1 MEPSIGVRRIKQRP
15 HEMTDAVTATEDV
28 FVLAHLG
35 IPRIDPVRWSVIID
49 GLAGHTC
56 TFDLDALKA
65 RPKKIVEA
73 VHQCC
78 GNPLEPKVATR
89 RIANVRWGGA
99 DLAALLDE
107 IGIDARA
114 RYLWS
119 YGLDGGEFAGTFC
132 DWFVKDLPL
141 GRLAAGDV
149 LLAYELNGAPLPAEH
164 GFPVRLAVPGYY
176 GTNSVKWLW
185 RLHLA
190 AHRASGP
197 FTTMFY
203 NDPAPAEDVAAGLP
217 AQRPVWAIAPEAV
230 IVAPTP
236 ATVIPAGEPSKSG
249 AGHGHFA
256 ASLPPRTAS
265 MAAGASPKRPSSRG
279 AAGRG
284 SVSPCRGWRRSRA
297 KYRFASVRSR
307 RTAPRSRAR
316 VRATRSTRSAS
327 PWVWAART
335 VSHQIASRWSPPPK
349 PSPIKGEA

>member
-1 MEPSIGVRRIKQRP
+1 MEPSVGVRRIKQRP
-15 HEMTDAVTATEDV
+15 HEMTGAVTATGDV

-65 RPKKIVEA
+65 RPKRIVEA

-78 GNPLEPKVATR
+78 GNPLEPTVATR

-107 IGIDARA
+107 IGIDERA

-119 YGLDGGEFAGTFC
+119 YGLDGGEFAGTSC

-197 FTTMFY
+197 FTTTFY
-203 NDPAPAEDVAAGLP
+203 NDPAAPQDVAAGLA

-230 IVAPTP
+230 IVVPTP
-236 ATVIPAGEPSKSG
+236 ATVIPAGEPVEIWGWAWSFRG
-249 AGHGHFA
+249 IA
-256 ASLPPRTAS
+256 AAEVSVDGGRSFTQATLEPR
-265 MAAGASPKRPSSRG
+265 
-279 AAGRG
+279 
-284 SVSPCRGWRRSRA
+284 RGWARQ
-297 KYRFASVRSR
+297 RFALSWLAAEPGEVQLC
-307 RTAPRSRAR
+307 
-316 VRATRSTRSAS
+316 VRAIEANGHLA
-327 PWVWAART
+327 AARGCAQRDPHGPRHRRIPFYPEL
-335 VSHQIASRWSPPPK
+335 SRHQRDDRLSI
-349 PSPIKGEA
+349 EA